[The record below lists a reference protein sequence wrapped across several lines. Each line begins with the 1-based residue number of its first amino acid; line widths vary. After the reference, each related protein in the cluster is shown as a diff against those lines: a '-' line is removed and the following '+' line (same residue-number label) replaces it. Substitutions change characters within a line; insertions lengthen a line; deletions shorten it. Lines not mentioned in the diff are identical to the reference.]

1 MTDLGKPDDTRL
13 FRHSRSPVEVTALT
27 SDALSV
33 QNAED
38 GVGGIDL

>member
-1 MTDLGKPDDTRL
+1 MTDLGKPDDTKF
-13 FRHSRSPVEVTALT
+13 FRHSLSPLEVTALT